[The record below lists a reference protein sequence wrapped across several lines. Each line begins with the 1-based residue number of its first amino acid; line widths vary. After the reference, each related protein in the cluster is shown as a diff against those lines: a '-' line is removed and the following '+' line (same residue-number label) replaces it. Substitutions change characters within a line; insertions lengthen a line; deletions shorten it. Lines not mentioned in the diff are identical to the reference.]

1 MEFNLDFLEK
11 TGKALKDIDLRVKP
25 DFSNTDSEDEKSSIE
40 KLDDFNKEKDIFSA
54 TQSEESK
61 AMESMDDTGATESTK
76 DVLIKEEKEKKEDT
90 EDDLEKKLKSIEKV
104 IETFSGSGGV
114 TAIKNNSQLPAAVN
128 LNQRPLDMGNTQA
141 KAYQAEY
148 LKPSNVQDERIALL
162 YNDLKKY
169 NLI

>member
-1 MEFNLDFLEK
+1 MEFNLDFLK
-11 TGKALKDIDLRVKP
+11 NTGDALRNIGKKDDNLIRIKD
-25 DFSNTDSEDEKSSIE
+25 DEVIE
-40 KLDDFNKEKDIFSA
+40 LSD
-54 TQSEESK
+54 
-61 AMESMDDTGATESTK
+61 
-76 DVLIKEEKEKKEDT
+76 KKEDT
-90 EDDLEKKLKSIEKV
+90 SKTIEKSGDAKEAEEIYQKDKGIITTKDKKKENTSEEDLEKKLKNIEKV

-114 TAIKNNSQLPAAVN
+114 TAIRNNSQLPAAVN

-162 YNDLKKY
+162 YQDLKKY

>member
-1 MEFNLDFLEK
+1 MEFNLDFLK
-11 TGKALKDIDLRVKP
+11 TTGDALKNIEADEKKLEKFKMEKIK
-25 DFSNTDSEDEKSSIE
+25 SDSERSD
-40 KLDDFNKEKDIFSA
+40 
-54 TQSEESK
+54 ESK
-61 AMESMDDTGATESTK
+61 AIETTEDI
-76 DVLIKEEKEKKEDT
+76 DVLPIETTLKKEKEEVKES

-114 TAIKNNSQLPAAVN
+114 TAIQNNSKLPASVN

-162 YNDLKKY
+162 YEDLKKY

>member
-1 MEFNLDFLEK
+1 MKFNLDFLK
-11 TGKALKDIDLRVKP
+11 TTGDALKNIDY
-25 DFSNTDSEDEKSSIE
+25 SNTDVEDKEERSTAESVKPIVLDKTDDEKTVDES
-40 KLDDFNKEKDIFSA
+40 
-54 TQSEESK
+54 TSEVIQTESK
-61 AMESMDDTGATESTK
+61 ED
-76 DVLIKEEKEKKEDT
+76 KEKKA

-114 TAIKNNSQLPAAVN
+114 TAIQNNSKLPAAVN
-128 LNQRPLDMGNTQA
+128 LNQTPLDMGTTQA

-162 YNDLKKY
+162 YQDLKKY

>member
-11 TGKALKDIDLRVKP
+11 TGKALSSFGKKDDDLIRVK
-25 DFSNTDSEDEKSSIE
+25 DEEVIE
-40 KLDDFNKEKDIFSA
+40 LSDK
-54 TQSEESK
+54 
-61 AMESMDDTGATESTK
+61 
-76 DVLIKEEKEKKEDT
+76 KKEDVAT
-90 EDDLEKKLKSIEKV
+90 STVLENSSDASEAEEIYQKDKGVITTKDKEKESEDDLEKKLKNIEKV

-114 TAIKNNSQLPAAVN
+114 TAIRNNSQLPAAVN

-162 YNDLKKY
+162 YEDLKKY
-169 NLI
+169 ILI

>member
-1 MEFNLDFLEK
+1 MFEK
-11 TGKALKDIDLRVKP
+11 LKQFGEAFRMLGKEEEQENI
-25 DFSNTDSEDEKSSIE
+25 FDSEVQDQTTEEDTTEIIE
-40 KLDDFNKEKDIFSA
+40 
-54 TQSEESK
+54 
-61 AMESMDDTGATESTK
+61 TK
-76 DVLIKEEKEKKEDT
+76 KEEKDKEKEAQ
-90 EDDLEKKLKSIEKV
+90 DDLEKKLKSIEKV

-162 YNDLKKY
+162 YEDLKKY

>member
-1 MEFNLDFLEK
+1 MEFNLDFLK
-11 TGKALKDIDLRVKP
+11 TTGDALKNIEADEKKLEKFKMEKIK
-25 DFSNTDSEDEKSSIE
+25 SDSERSD
-40 KLDDFNKEKDIFSA
+40 
-54 TQSEESK
+54 ESK
-61 AMESMDDTGATESTK
+61 AIETTEDI
-76 DVLIKEEKEKKEDT
+76 DVLPIETTLKKEKEEVKES

-114 TAIKNNSQLPAAVN
+114 TAIQNNSKLPASVN

-162 YNDLKKY
+162 YQDLKKY